1 MEFVRILLT
10 LVTETK
16 SQSEKV
22 KNQEKNRER
31 GYRGNYLPISELM
44 GGRLIAEKKDSL
56 VVIWTS
62 GDKELALKMVF
73 MYTLN
78 AKLKGWWDNIC
89 LMVWG
94 PSQELLTKDVQ
105 LQEHIKK
112 MKEAG
117 IVVEAC
123 KACSDQYGVSEKLEE
138 IGVEVKYVGMPLT
151 TYIKEGRQI
160 LTF

>member
-1 MEFVRILLT
+1 MT
-10 LVTETK
+10 
-16 SQSEKV
+16 
-22 KNQEKNRER
+22 
-31 GYRGNYLPISELM
+31 
-44 GGRLIAEKKDSL
+44 EKKDSL

-62 GDKELALKMVF
+62 GDRELALKMVF

-78 AKLKGWWDNIC
+78 AKLKGWWDNVC
-89 LMVWG
+89 LIIWG
-94 PSQELLTKDVQ
+94 PSQELLTRDVQ
-105 LQEHIKK
+105 LQEQIKK

-138 IGVEVKYVGMPLT
+138 IGVEVRYVGEPLT